1 MNETWRLIDTRIEDA
16 PTQMSIDE
24 AIAKARLKENN
35 PNTIRLYR
43 WNPSAVSI
51 GYFQSIE
58 KEVNIQSCKEL
69 GIDIIRR
76 ITGGGAVYH
85 DYDGEIT
92 YSLVAPVNSPKIPA
106 NILDSYSMICGAI
119 VNGLMELGIDAEFKP
134 INDIV
139 AGTQKISG
147 NAQTRRYGVIL
158 QHGTILVDSD
168 IDTMF
173 KVLRV
178 SDTKI
183 SDKMIKVVQD
193 RVTNLRRYLDRN
205 ISFEETKEALLSG
218 FKKTFEI
225 SLELGDLT
233 SYEEELVTELH
244 AKYSSENWVFQR

>member
-1 MNETWRLIDTRIEDA
+1 MNETWRLIDMRIEDA

-24 AIAKARLKENN
+24 AIAKARLEENN

-58 KEVNIQSCKEL
+58 KEVNIQSCKDL
-69 GIDIIRR
+69 GVDIIRR

-85 DYDGEIT
+85 DFNGEIT
-92 YSLVAPVNSPKIPA
+92 YSLVAPVNHPKIPA
-106 NILDSYSMICGAI
+106 DILDSYSKICGAI
-119 VNGLMELGIDAEFKP
+119 ANGLKRLGIDAEFKP

-147 NAQTRRYGVIL
+147 NAQTRRHGVVL

-168 IDTMF
+168 IETMF

-183 SDKMIKVVQD
+183 SDKMLKAVQD
-193 RVTNLRRYLDRN
+193 RVTNLRRYLGRY
-205 ISFEETKEALLSG
+205 ISFEETKEALLNG
-218 FKKTFEI
+218 FEKTFEI
-225 SLELGDLT
+225 SLEPGELT
-233 SYEEELVTELH
+233 SYEEELVSELFE
-244 AKYSSENWVFQR
+244 KYSSEDWVFQR